1 MIYSDVNPLYTF
13 SRPPACG
20 DRTMKIAE
28 EVTAAARASGT
39 IVRTTASR
47 ASAEPACAA
56 TVETAQ
62 TCRNSDVFRDRS
74 ARCR

>member
-1 MIYSDVNPLYTF
+1 MKSVVRFCATVIYSDVNPLYTF
-13 SRPPACG
+13 SSLPACR

-28 EVTAAARASGT
+28 EVTAQRERSGT

-56 TVETAQ
+56 TVETG
-62 TCRNSDVFRDRS
+62 TNVS
-74 ARCR
+74 